1 MKEDKRVLKGELM
14 RVAILDAAIQLI
26 ANEGIEHV
34 SAAKIASAIGT
45 SKSNVFHHYKTREA
59 ILLGVHDYISEGF
72 EEGLHFEADSLESY
86 FAMVGEALFEGDQN
100 LNLYKAFFAFYNEG
114 LFNDVLRER
123 LKSSTERLLETFER
137 NLHEVCL
144 RSEQFDYGFSE
155 TLENKIKVVS
165 YNMLCFLDGVGLHW
179 MLNPEQE
186 YLQRAWRLQVGFWV
200 AFLM

>member
-14 RVAILDAAIQLI
+14 RVAILDASIQLI

-114 LFNDVLRER
+114 LFNEVLRVR

-144 RSEQFDYGFSE
+144 RSEQFDYGLSE

-186 YLQRAWRLQVGFWV
+186 YLQRAWGLQVGFWEAV
-200 AFLM
+200 LR